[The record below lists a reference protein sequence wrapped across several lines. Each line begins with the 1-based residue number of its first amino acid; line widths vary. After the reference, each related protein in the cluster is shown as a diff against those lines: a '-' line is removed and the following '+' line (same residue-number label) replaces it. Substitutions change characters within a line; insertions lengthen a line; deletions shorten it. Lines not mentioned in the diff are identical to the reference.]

1 MTEETMQTAQ
11 CSEEVT
17 PSVEMN
23 TETPTKTTAEST
35 TKTTAESTAESVQPD
50 ITHRLAVDFLRLCE
64 EFPAVKSP
72 DELPDAV
79 LDTAVTEN
87 ISLLDAYLRFR
98 WQEEKRVLAEA
109 ERSRQAAERSVGS
122 LLQHGRQAKPE
133 QEAFMR
139 GLRRALK

>member
-11 CSEEVT
+11 CSEEVV

-23 TETPTKTTAEST
+23 TETTTETTAET
-35 TKTTAESTAESVQPD
+35 TTESTAESVQPD